1 MLLVYNL
8 HHYYVSRLRFG
19 FYLFPQQDSNL
30 HSLESKSS
38 VLTNY
43 TMEKY
48 LRGRRG
54 TRTHKSISRPTC
66 FQDKLLIQPVAFLIA
81 VIVGLEPTTLMLTAS
96 CSTIELYDLVR
107 FGIYLDSYP
116 GRHPIGHLSKELQF
130 QYAYILLLRY

>member
-96 CSTIELYDLVR
+96 CSTIELYDLVSVWDLFR
-107 FGIYLDSYP
+107 
-116 GRHPIGHLSKELQF
+116 
-130 QYAYILLLRY
+130 LLPRSTPYRTLIEGTAIPVRVHFTT